1 MKHRRYIFTSES
13 VTEGHPDKIC
23 DQISDAV
30 LDAALR
36 DDPDSRVAC
45 ECLVKTGIVI
55 VAGEIT
61 TRTYID
67 IPGVVRRTI
76 RNIGYDDPS
85 YGFDCEGC
93 GVLTSISEQSPDI
106 AQGVVERE
114 DREQGAGDQGLMFG
128 LAVRETPELMPLSI
142 TLAHGL
148 SRRLA
153 QVRKK
158 KILPYLRPDGKTEV
172 ALEYIDGKPKRV
184 DTVVIAAQH
193 DPRVKMSVLRRDI
206 LENVIR
212 PVCGRYLDGKTR
224 YFINGTGKFVMGGP
238 VADAGLTGRKIISD
252 TYGGHGS
259 HGGGAF
265 SGKDPSKVDRSGSY
279 AARYIAKNIVAAGLA
294 DRCEVQVAYVIGVA
308 EPVSLLVN
316 TNGTSRIPE
325 DEIEDM
331 VREIFPLKPAA
342 IIREL
347 RLKRPIYEKTAAYG
361 HFGRRDPDFTWERTD
376 KVEALRKLAGLDKKV
391 NGAQRSAA

>member
-1 MKHRRYIFTSES
+1 MKERRIIFTSES
-13 VTEGHPDKIC
+13 VTEGHPDKVC

-30 LDAALR
+30 VDAALAE
-36 DDPDSRVAC
+36 DPDSRVAC
-45 ECLVKTGIVI
+45 ECLVKTGFVI

-67 IPGVVRRTI
+67 IPAVVRKTI
-76 RNIGYDDPS
+76 RSIGYDDPS
-85 YGFDCEGC
+85 YGFDSEGC
-93 GVLTSISEQSPDI
+93 GILTSISEQSPDI
-106 AQGVVERE
+106 AQGVDEKKTH
-114 DREQGAGDQGLMFG
+114 EQGAGDQGLMFG
-128 LAVRETPELMPLSI
+128 LAIRETPELMPLSI

-148 SRRLA
+148 ARRLA
-153 QVRKK
+153 HVRKK
-158 KILPYLRPDGKTEV
+158 KMLPYLRPDGKTEV
-172 ALEYIDGKPKRV
+172 ALEYLNGAPKRV

-193 DPRVKMSVLRRDI
+193 DPKVRMSQLRREI
-206 LENVIR
+206 MEQVIQ
-212 PVCGRYLDGKTR
+212 PVCGRYLDDRTR

-279 AARYIAKNIVAAGLA
+279 AARYIAKNLVAAGFA
-294 DRCEVQVAYVIGVA
+294 DRCEVQIAYVIGVA
-308 EPVSLLVN
+308 EPVSFLVN
-316 TNGTSRIPE
+316 TNGTAKIPE
-325 DEIEDM
+325 GEMEDM

-347 RLKRPIYEKTAAYG
+347 KLKRPIYQKTAAYG
-361 HFGRRDPDFTWERTD
+361 HFGSKDPDFTWERTD
-376 KVEALRKLAGLDKKV
+376 KVAILRKMAGLCKGNDRL
-391 NGAQRSAA
+391 RSSET

>member
-1 MKHRRYIFTSES
+1 MKERRHIFTSES
-13 VTEGHPDKIC
+13 VTEGHPDKLC

-30 LDAALR
+30 LDAALQ

-45 ECLVKTGIVI
+45 ECLTKTGFVI

-67 IPGVVRRTI
+67 IESVARETI
-76 RNIGYDDPS
+76 RGIGYDDPV
-85 YGFDCEGC
+85 YGFDYEAC
-93 GVLTSISEQSPDI
+93 GILTSISEQSPDI
-106 AQGVVERE
+106 AQGVDEAGN
-114 DREQGAGDQGLMFG
+114 REQGAGDQGLMFG
-128 LAVRETPELMPLSI
+128 LATRETPSLMPLSI
-142 TLAHGL
+142 VLANGL
-148 SRRLA
+148 SKRLA

-172 ALEYIDGKPKRV
+172 AVEYVNGVPTRV

-193 DPRVKMSVLRRDI
+193 DPKVRMSALRKDVLKH
-206 LENVIR
+206 VIE
-212 PVCGRYLDGKTR
+212 PVCGQSMDGRTR
-224 YFINGTGKFVMGGP
+224 TFINGTGKFVLGGP
-238 VADAGLTGRKIISD
+238 VADAGLTGRKVICD

-279 AARYIAKNIVAAGLA
+279 AARYIAKNVVAAGLA

-308 EPVSLLVN
+308 DPVSLLVN
-316 TNGTSRIPE
+316 TNGTGRIPE
-325 DEIEDM
+325 DEIEGL

-342 IIREL
+342 IIEAL
-347 RLKRPIYEKTAAYG
+347 KLKRPIYKRTAAYG
-361 HFGRRDPDFTWERTD
+361 HFGRKHSDFTWERTD
-376 KVEALRKLAGLDKKV
+376 RATQLRKAAGLNK
-391 NGAQRSAA
+391 NARPHQRNAA